1 MGVSIAIMQVVFLQ
15 CIMYMTVSVVIIQVT
30 LTETYIQVSFIAM

>member
-15 CIMYMTVSVVIIQVT
+15 CIMYMTVSVVIIQVA